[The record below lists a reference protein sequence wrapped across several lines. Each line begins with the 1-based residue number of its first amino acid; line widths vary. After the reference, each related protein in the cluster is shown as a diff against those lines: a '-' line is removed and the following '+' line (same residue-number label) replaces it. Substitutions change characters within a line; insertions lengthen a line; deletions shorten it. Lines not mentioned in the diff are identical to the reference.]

1 MQQKIL
7 AVGTLLLLSVL
18 SLDGKNFIN
27 ANADLTPS
35 SYDYAYKQDFTDYW
49 RVHNQVADA
58 YDNAIYTRTG
68 TPGAYNY
75 AVSSTVELPF
85 NVVMTFRLSDTPTWS
100 ASGGGYRPGALFDS
114 TIGSTSA
121 TNAVKVEFDFKN
133 TTGKT
138 YVLEIDMETAITAEG
153 IYTGTISSTFQ
164 YVRSSGTGFYT
175 HVLTPYTNLNWKT
188 TTTTSSRQFNAWYL
202 SEVDAD
208 YVGPSD
214 ESYDN
219 GYNTGYEDGYIQGVD
234 VGMSDIRM
242 ATLMGTVMSGV
253 GAIFDIAIL
262 GNITLG
268 TLALFPL
275 LGVMVMFFKKV
286 IQ

>member
-18 SLDGKNFIN
+18 SLGGKTFIN
-27 ANADLTPS
+27 ANADIAAPV
-35 SYDYAYKQDFTDYW
+35 YDYAYKQDFTDYW

-58 YDNAIYTRTG
+58 YDNAIYARTG
-68 TPGAYNY
+68 TLGAYNY
-75 AVSSTVELPF
+75 NVTTSVELPF
-85 NVVMTFRLSDTPTWS
+85 QVVMTFRLSDTPTWS
-100 ASGGGYRPGALFDS
+100 SSGGGYRPGALFDS
-114 TIGSTSA
+114 SIGSTSA
-121 TNAVKVEFDFKN
+121 TSAIKVEFEFKN

-138 YVLEIDMETAITAEG
+138 YVLQIDMETATSINAY
-153 IYTGTISSTFQ
+153 YTGTIVNDST
-164 YVRSSGTGFYT
+164 YSRISGTGFYT
-175 HVLTPYTNLNWKT
+175 HVLTPYTNLKWALV
-188 TTTTSSRQFNAWYL
+188 TSTSTRQFNAWYL

-214 ESYDN
+214 ESFDD
-219 GYNTGYEDGYIQGVD
+219 GYNLGYEDGYVEGVD

-242 ATLMGTVMSGV
+242 ATLMGTVMNGV
-253 GAIFDIAIL
+253 GGIFNIAIL

>member
-1 MQQKIL
+1 MKNKII
-7 AVGTLLLLSVL
+7 AVGTLSLLTLLSF
-18 SLDGKNFIN
+18 GKNITN
-27 ANADLTPS
+27 ANADLIPA
-35 SYDYAYKQDFTDYW
+35 SYDYAYKQDFSDYW

-58 YDNAIYTRTG
+58 YDNAIFTRTG
-68 TPGAYNY
+68 
-75 AVSSTVELPF
+75 VSSPYDYSYSGSVELPF
-85 NVVMTFRLSDTPTWS
+85 QVSMTFRKSDTPTWT
-100 ASGGGYRPGALFDS
+100 ASGGGYRPGSLSDS

-121 TNAVKVEFDFKN
+121 TNVVKVEFDFNN

-138 YVLEIDMETAITAEG
+138 YVLQIDMETAVTAEG

-164 YVRSSGTGFYT
+164 YTRSFGTGFYT

-188 TTTTSSRQFNAWYL
+188 TTTTQARQFNGWFL

-208 YVGPSD
+208 YVGPSE
-214 ESYDN
+214 ESFNDGFN
-219 GYNTGYEDGYIQGVD
+219 LGYEDGYLEGVD

-242 ATLMGTVMSGV
+242 ATLMGTIMNGV
-253 GAIFDIAIL
+253 GGIFNIAIL
-262 GNITLG
+262 GNITFG

-275 LGVMVMFFKKV
+275 LGVIVLFFKKV

>member
-1 MQQKIL
+1 MKNKIV
-7 AVGTLLLLSVL
+7 AIGTLSLLTFLSF
-18 SLDGKNFIN
+18 GKTFTN
-27 ANADLTPS
+27 ANADIAAPV
-35 SYDYAYKQDFTDYW
+35 YDYAYKQDFTDYW

-58 YDNAIYTRTG
+58 YDNPIYTRTG
-68 TPGAYNY
+68 A
-75 AVSSTVELPF
+75 SSPYDYSYSGSVELPF
-85 NVVMTFRLSDTPTWS
+85 QVSMTFRKSDTPTWTS
-100 ASGGGYRPGALFDS
+100 SGGGYRPGALFDS

-121 TNAVKVEFDFKN
+121 TNAVKVEFDFNN

-138 YVLEIDMETAITAEG
+138 YVLQIDMETAITAEG
-153 IYTGTISSTFQ
+153 TYTGTISSNFQ
-164 YVRSSGTGFYT
+164 YTRPSGTGFYT
-175 HVLTPYTNLNWKT
+175 HILTPYTNLNWET
-188 TTTTSSRQFNAWYL
+188 VTTTSARQFNAWYL

-214 ESYDN
+214 ESFND
-219 GYNTGYEDGYIQGVD
+219 GYNLGYEDGYAEGVD

-242 ATLMGTVMSGV
+242 ATLMGTIMNGV
-253 GAIFDIAIL
+253 GGIFNIAIL

-275 LGVMVMFFKKV
+275 LGIMVLFFKKV